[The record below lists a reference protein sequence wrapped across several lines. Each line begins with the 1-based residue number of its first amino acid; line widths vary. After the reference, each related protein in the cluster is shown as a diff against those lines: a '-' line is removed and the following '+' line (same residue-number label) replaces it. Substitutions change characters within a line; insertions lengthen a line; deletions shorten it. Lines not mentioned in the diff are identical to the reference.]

1 MRDKVIQW
9 RVAVSGKNCL
19 QKEEKVERKWVS
31 ASDNLTSTFLL
42 IIAAFMDPI
51 CCRKENSFPFWG
63 DMYSKLD
70 CTWDYGCIIVHVIM
84 AANCTW
90 DYSCLLNCAQNYGW
104 KLWLKVMAKRNYDCL
119 HNCNSGVMIQS
130 WFANFSSLHQPSKQR
145 TKTNACFSLKK
156 QTNKYLF
163 QS

>member
-19 QKEEKVERKWVS
+19 QEEEKVERKWVS
-31 ASDNLTSTFLL
+31 ASDNLTSTFPL

-70 CTWDYGCIIVHVIM
+70 CTWDY
-84 AANCTW
+84 
-90 DYSCLLNCAQNYGW
+90 SCLLNCAQIYGW
-104 KLWLKVMAKRNYDCL
+104 KLWLKVMAKRNYDCCIIVIL
-119 HNCNSGVMIQS
+119 ELWYRVDLRILVAFTSLQS
-130 WFANFSSLHQPSKQR
+130 KGQKQMPVSLLKDKR
-145 TKTNACFSLKK
+145 TNACFNLKR
-156 QTNKYLF
+156 QTNKCLF

>member
-1 MRDKVIQW
+1 MIQW

-63 DMYSKLD
+63 DMYSKL
-70 CTWDYGCIIVHVIM
+70 IVHEIIAACLIVHKFM
-84 AANCTW
+84 AE
-90 DYSCLLNCAQNYGW
+90 SYG
-104 KLWLKVMAKRNYDCL
+104 
-119 HNCNSGVMIQS
+119 
-130 WFANFSSLHQPSKQR
+130 
-145 TKTNACFSLKK
+145 
-156 QTNKYLF
+156 
-163 QS
+163 